1 MVKIGED
8 VEASGANQ
16 MEEVWPWA
24 DEELH
29 MALTGK
35 SGVEWAGDTRCGKHI
50 KYLQAK
56 EANQAMAWGRD

>member
-16 MEEVWPWA
+16 MEEVWPQA

-29 MALTGK
+29 MALTVRVVWSEQGTQ
-35 SGVEWAGDTRCGKHI
+35 GVGST
-50 KYLQAK
+50 
-56 EANQAMAWGRD
+56 